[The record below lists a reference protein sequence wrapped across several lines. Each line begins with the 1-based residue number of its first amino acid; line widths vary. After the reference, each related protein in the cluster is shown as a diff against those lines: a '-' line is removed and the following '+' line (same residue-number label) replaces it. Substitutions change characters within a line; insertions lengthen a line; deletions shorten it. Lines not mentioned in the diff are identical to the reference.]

1 MRVYNFISDEYNI
14 YVQRMWDLMEIGN
27 RVMQI

>member
-14 YVQRMWDLMEIGN
+14 SVQRMWDLMEIGKL
-27 RVMQI
+27 VMQI